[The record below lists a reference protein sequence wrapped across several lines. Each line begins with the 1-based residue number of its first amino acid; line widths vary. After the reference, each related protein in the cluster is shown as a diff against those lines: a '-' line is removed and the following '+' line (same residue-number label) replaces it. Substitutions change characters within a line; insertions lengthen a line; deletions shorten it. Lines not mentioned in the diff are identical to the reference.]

1 MYKKTLIFL
10 WLLIVAGFTGM
21 GQQDPV
27 RQHIPFD
34 EDWKFH
40 LGNASDPAR
49 DFNYGINNI
58 FSKTGWA
65 PGTCIAPNYDDKTWE
80 GVQLPNDWAVTLP
93 FQYIRN
99 EDIDAHGY
107 RPVGGMYPENS
118 IGWYRKT
125 FALARADSGK
135 RYVVQFD
142 GIYRDSKVW
151 VNG

>member
-1 MYKKTLIFL
+1 MYNKTLFFL
-10 WLLIVAGFTGM
+10 WLLMVAGLTGM

-27 RQHIPFD
+27 RQHVPFD
-34 EDWKFH
+34 EGWKFH

-65 PGTCIAPNYDDKTWE
+65 PGTCIAPNYDDNTWE
-80 GVQLPNDWAVTLP
+80 DVQLPHDWAVTLP

-99 EDIDAHGY
+99 GDIDAHGY
-107 RPVGGMYPENS
+107 RPVGGMYPEKS

-125 FALARADSGK
+125 FALSRA
-135 RYVVQFD
+135 
-142 GIYRDSKVW
+142 
-151 VNG
+151 